1 MEQDRPPPP
10 RSTLNSPLGKTLLSV
25 RSRSKSLP
33 PESEEWELWGVAV
46 PRGGEVNLS
55 AGTSLPC
62 LQIQVI
68 VLETRCT
75 LGHLEKGD

>member
-1 MEQDRPPPP
+1 MGKSGWTPWNRNPP

-55 AGTSLPC
+55 AGTSLP
-62 LQIQVI
+62 LSADSGN
-68 VLETRCT
+68 RS
-75 LGHLEKGD
+75 GN